1 MKQQKHQKHQKQQK
15 GIAVKAKH
23 AWILLLPFLLAGC
36 SWFDD
41 DEEDAR
47 TPAVLTPINAEVRLE
62 RLWDVKIGRGAE
74 DKAIQLVPGFSGSRI
89 FVAAADGTVKALE
102 SGSGREVWQINI
114 EDFYSELEQRNSF
127 SKSADTITG
136 GVGVGEQL
144 VLVGSSAGE
153 VVAINQSDGSMAWRA
168 KTTSEVLAPPQIAN
182 QLVVAQSI
190 DGKVAAFNALDGK
203 RTWLFNTSIPSLT
216 LRGTSTPILSDG
228 VMAGFANGRVIVI
241 EKDRGLPV
249 IDQRIAASQGQ
260 SDLERLVDIDGVM
273 AREGNILYAASY
285 QGNLVAMDLAQN
297 GRVLWGVPASTVN
310 GVTLGFGNVYLSS
323 ADSEV
328 FAYDTNAS
336 GRESWKNVALLYR
349 ELTAP
354 IPVSSYLAVGDFD
367 GYLHLIAQ
375 SDGRI
380 VGRLRI
386 DGDGLRSPAVVDGS
400 RLYILGNSGRLSALE
415 LR

>member
-1 MKQQKHQKHQKQQK
+1 M
-15 GIAVKAKH
+15 KAKH
-23 AWILLLPFLLAGC
+23 AWILLLPFLVAGC

-47 TPAVLTPINAEVRLE
+47 EPAVLTPIDAEVSLG
-62 RLWDVKIGRGAE
+62 RLWEAKIGRGAE

-89 FVAAADGTVKALE
+89 FAAAADGTVKALE
-102 SGSGREVWQINI
+102 SGTGREIWQINI

-153 VVAINQSDGSMAWRA
+153 VVAINQSDGSLAWRA
-168 KTTSEVLAPPQIAN
+168 KTTSEVLAPPQVAN

-190 DGKVAAFNALDGK
+190 DGKVAAFNALDGERK
-203 RTWLFNTSIPSLT
+203 WLFNTSIPSLT

-260 SDLERLVDIDGVM
+260 SDLERLVDVDGVM
-273 AREGNILYAASY
+273 AREGNILFAASY

-297 GRVLWGVPASTVN
+297 GRVLWGLPASTVT

-328 FAYDTNAS
+328 FAYDTNAQ
-336 GRESWKNVALLYR
+336 GRESWKNEALLYR
-349 ELTAP
+349 DVTAP
-354 IPVSSYLAVGDFD
+354 IPVSSYLAIGDFE

-386 DGDGLRSPAVVDGS
+386 DSDGLKSPAVVDGS
-400 RLYILGNSGRLSALE
+400 RLYIMGNSGRLSALE